1 MKLTLATCALGALGL
16 TPALHGALGDPVAPL
31 PQVPAVPAVA
41 PAAPV
46 VLPALAQALASTPL
60 APAAPAEPYVALL
73 RQDSRRNIE
82 RDAAKLKSEIDR
94 LRAELSA
101 MQQELNGAK
110 RAERKKAAKA
120 KKPAKVKKGKKPE
133 GKSREGKESR
143 RGVIDFTGAEPS
155 VERVNEQR
163 ANVKRTVEGARTQIV
178 ELREV
183 AEGRRARAN
192 ELRGAFKGRFVR
204 QGELRER
211 AEEMRERA
219 EEMRE
224 HAEERREEAMEHAHE
239 IREEAM
245 EHAHEIR
252 EEAMER
258 ELEMIE
264 EAMERKLEVAEG
276 LHEQKVELHSHAKDG
291 AKVKW
296 ITEGGPTPKWITK
309 EGIKGK
315 VFAVHGEPTGA
326 HVFHMAPG
334 SKSGH
339 DVPAPVVTGS
349 FRSGGHIDAGGPN
362 SFNIHV
368 EDGDV
373 HIHTHGGSSITTSKG
388 QLHPGVVKGLNTNAK
403 KNLFFGEASPGPHE
417 ADEHQ
422 VHLFTHMDAENG
434 EKHKFE
440 VNINGTEIDLS
451 EILAGIGTGDA
462 EFPMAI
468 AVEALGELGGLVELK
483 SLMNLKD
490 LENIKGLEALEALGA
505 LEGLEALGGNIAIDM
520 DFNMEDLD
528 ELKSELGAFTF
539 RVKLD
544 EDFVEEEVEE
554 EEAHEVHEVHEVHET
569 HDKRFVKGLSAP
581 HTVDFIRPIQ
591 ALPARAGFVLA
602 SQNSPLGTFPGTAPA
617 APTAEQQLLE
627 LARQIQADVQAMR
640 TELDELRA
648 EVLGAPRR

>member
-16 TPALHGALGDPVAPL
+16 TPALHGALGDPVVPL
-31 PQVPAVPAVA
+31 PQAPAAPAVA

-110 RAERKKAAKA
+110 RAERKKAAKGQKA
-120 KKPAKVKKGKKPE
+120 KKPEAGPPT
-133 GKSREGKESR
+133 RKESR
-143 RGVIDFTGAEPS
+143 RVINFTGGKPS
-155 VERVNEQR
+155 VERVTVGGAAEATR
-163 ANVKRTVEGARTQIV
+163 AQAEA
-178 ELREV
+178 LREF
-183 AEGRRARAN
+183 AETRRQRMGN
-192 ELRGAFKGRFVR
+192 LRGAVEGRVVR

-224 HAEERREEAMEHAHE
+224 HAEERREEAMEHALE

-258 ELEMIE
+258 EFEMIE
-264 EAMERKLEVAEG
+264 EAMERKLEAAEE
-276 LHEQKVELHSHAKDG
+276 LHEQKVELHRVMIGHAKDG

-296 ITEGGPTPKWITK
+296 ITEGSPTPKWITK

-339 DVPAPVVTGS
+339 SVPAPVVTGS

-373 HIHTHGGSSITTSKG
+373 HIHTHGGSSIMTSKG

-422 VHLFTHMDAENG
+422 VHLFTHVDAENG

-440 VNINGTEIDLS
+440 VNINGTDIDLS

-468 AVEALGELGGLVELK
+468 AVGALGELGGLVELQNLE
-483 SLMNLKD
+483 SLEGLIKLKD

-520 DFNMEDLD
+520 DFDMEDLG

-539 RVKLD
+539 RLKLD
-544 EDFVEEEVEE
+544 EDCVEEEIEE
-554 EEAHEVHEVHEVHET
+554 EIEEEEVHET
-569 HDKRFVKGLSAP
+569 HDKRFVQGLSAP
-581 HTVDFIRPIQ
+581 HTVDFIRPTQ
-591 ALPARAGFVLA
+591 ALPARDGFVLA
-602 SQNSPLGTFPGTAPA
+602 SQNSPLGNFPGTAPA

-640 TELDELRA
+640 AELDELRA